1 MGEKQ
6 NGAAKI
12 FKPMYDYYYY
22 VSHDLNL
29 MQPKASNVLEM

>member
-6 NGAAKI
+6 NRVAKI
-12 FKPMYDYYYY
+12 FKTMYDYYY

>member
-12 FKPMYDYYYY
+12 FKPMCDYYY
-22 VSHDLNL
+22 VSHDLHL

>member
-12 FKPMYDYYYY
+12 FKTMYDYYY
-22 VSHDLNL
+22 VSHGLNL
-29 MQPKASNVLEM
+29 MHPKASNVLEM